1 MRTLVSVLT
10 VLALAAIIT
19 GCGGKDSGTIE
30 TSGTIEGTEINV
42 AAEVAGRILAV
53 PVSEGARVKPGD
65 TLAIIN
71 DEEYRIQLKQADAN
85 LASLDAAYRLAQE
98 GSRKED
104 VIQAEAAYT
113 SANADYLRMKDLLA
127 SATITQKQ
135 YDDAYARFV
144 AAEQTYRKAKSGLR
158 PEEING
164 ARARRDAAAAQVDL
178 LQKRIRDCA
187 VIAPAPGTLT
197 LRAVEPGELVGMGS
211 NIARLTY
218 LDRVKLTIYVN
229 EGELGRVTLGQP
241 ADVTID
247 TFGADKPFKGTVVYI
262 SPNAEFT
269 PKNVQT
275 REERTKLV
283 FAVKIEIENPDGALK
298 PGLPADAILH
308 AAGKA
313 KE

>member
-1 MRTLVSVLT
+1 VQR
-10 VLALAAIIT
+10 
-19 GCGGKDSGTIE
+19 
-30 TSGTIEGTEINV
+30 
-42 AAEVAGRILAV
+42 
-53 PVSEGARVKPGD
+53 GD

-71 DEEYRIQLKQADAN
+71 DEEYRLQLKQAEAN
-85 LASLDAAYRLAQE
+85 LASLEAAFRLAAE

-113 SANADYLRMKDLLA
+113 SAHADYQRMKELLA
-127 SATITQKQ
+127 SATVTQKQ
-135 YDDAYARFV
+135 YDDAYARYV
-144 AAEQTYRKAKSGLR
+144 AADQTYRKAKSGLR

-164 ARARRDAAAAQVDL
+164 ARARRDGAAAQRDL
-178 LQKRIRDCA
+178 LEKRIRDCA
-187 VIAPAPGTLT
+187 VLAPAPGTLT

-229 EGELGRVTLGQP
+229 EADLGRVALGQS

-247 TFGADKPFKGTVVYI
+247 TFPGKPFTGRVVYI

-275 REERTKLV
+275 KEERTKLV
-283 FAVKIEIENPDGALK
+283 FGVKIEIENPDGALK
-298 PGLPADAILH
+298 PGLPADAVLH
-308 AAGKA
+308 PAAKA
-313 KE
+313 Q

>member
-1 MRTLVSVLT
+1 MRPFFLLCAASIAL
-10 VLALAAIIT
+10 LAS
-19 GCGGKDSGTIE
+19 GCSGNGNGSIE
-30 TSGTIEGTEINV
+30 ASGTIEGTEINV

-53 PVSEGARVKPGD
+53 PVNEGARVNRGD

-71 DEEYRIQLKQADAN
+71 DEEYRLQLKQAEAN
-85 LASLDAAYRLAQE
+85 LASLEAAFRLAAE

-113 SANADYLRMKDLLA
+113 SANADYQRMKELLA

-135 YDDAYARFV
+135 YDDAYARYV
-144 AAEQTYRKAKSGLR
+144 AADQTYRKAKSGLR

-164 ARARRDAAAAQVDL
+164 ARARRDGAAAQVDL

-187 VIAPAPGTLT
+187 VLAPAPGTLT

-229 EGELGRVTLGQP
+229 EADLGRVALGQG

-247 TFGADKPFKGTVVYI
+247 TFPDKPFAGRVVSI

-275 REERTKLV
+275 KEERTKLV
-283 FAVKIEIENPDGALK
+283 FAVKLEIENPEGSLK
-298 PGLPADAILH
+298 PGLPADAVLRT
-308 AAGKA
+308 AGKA
-313 KE
+313 Q

>member
-1 MRTLVSVLT
+1 MRPFFLLCAASI
-10 VLALAAIIT
+10 ALIAS
-19 GCGGKDSGTIE
+19 GCSGNGNGSIE
-30 TSGTIEGTEINV
+30 ASGTIEGTEINV

-53 PVSEGARVKPGD
+53 PVNEGARVNRGD

-71 DEEYRIQLKQADAN
+71 DEEYRLQLKQAEAN
-85 LASLDAAYRLAQE
+85 LASLEAAFRLAAA

-113 SANADYLRMKDLLA
+113 SANADYQRMKELLA

-135 YDDAYARFV
+135 YDDAYARYV
-144 AAEQTYRKAKSGLR
+144 AADQTYRKAKSGLR

-164 ARARRDAAAAQVDL
+164 ARARRDGAVAQVDL

-187 VIAPAPGTLT
+187 VLAPAPGTLT

-229 EGELGRVTLGQP
+229 EADLGRVALGQG

-247 TFGADKPFKGTVVYI
+247 TFPGKPFAGRVVSI

-275 REERTKLV
+275 KEERTKLV
-283 FAVKIEIENPDGALK
+283 FAVKLEIENPEGSLK
-298 PGLPADAILH
+298 PGLPADAVLRT
-308 AAGKA
+308 AGKA
-313 KE
+313 Q

>member
-1 MRTLVSVLT
+1 MRPFFLLCAASIAL
-10 VLALAAIIT
+10 LAS
-19 GCGGKDSGTIE
+19 GCSGNGNGSIE
-30 TSGTIEGTEINV
+30 ASGTIEGTEINV

-53 PVSEGARVKPGD
+53 PVNEGARVNRGD

-71 DEEYRIQLKQADAN
+71 DEEYRLQLKQADAN
-85 LASLDAAYRLAQE
+85 LASLEAAFRLAAA

-113 SANADYLRMKDLLA
+113 SANADYQRMKELLA

-135 YDDAYARFV
+135 YDDAYARYV
-144 AAEQTYRKAKSGLR
+144 AADQTYRKAKSGLR

-164 ARARRDAAAAQVDL
+164 ARARRDGAVAQVDL

-187 VIAPAPGTLT
+187 VLAPAPGTLT

-229 EGELGRVTLGQP
+229 EADLGRVALGQG

-247 TFGADKPFKGTVVYI
+247 TFPDKPFAGRVVSI

-275 REERTKLV
+275 KEERTKLV
-283 FAVKIEIENPDGALK
+283 FAVKLEIENPEGSLK
-298 PGLPADAILH
+298 PGLPADAVLRT
-308 AAGKA
+308 AGKA
-313 KE
+313 Q

>member
-1 MRTLVSVLT
+1 MRPFFLLCAASIAL
-10 VLALAAIIT
+10 LAS
-19 GCGGKDSGTIE
+19 GCSGNGNGSIE
-30 TSGTIEGTEINV
+30 ASGTIEGTEINV

-53 PVSEGARVKPGD
+53 PVNEGARVNRGD

-71 DEEYRIQLKQADAN
+71 DEEYRLQLKQAEAN
-85 LASLDAAYRLAQE
+85 LASLEAAFRLAAA

-113 SANADYLRMKDLLA
+113 SANADYQRMKELLA

-135 YDDAYARFV
+135 YDDAYARYV
-144 AAEQTYRKAKSGLR
+144 AADQTYRKAKSGLR

-164 ARARRDAAAAQVDL
+164 ARARRDGAAAQVDL

-187 VIAPAPGTLT
+187 VLAPAPGTLT

-229 EGELGRVTLGQP
+229 EADLGRVALGQG

-247 TFGADKPFKGTVVYI
+247 TFPDKPFAGRVVSI

-275 REERTKLV
+275 KEERTKLV
-283 FAVKIEIENPDGALK
+283 FAVKLEIENPEGSLK
-298 PGLPADAILH
+298 PGLPADAVLRT
-308 AAGKA
+308 AGKA
-313 KE
+313 Q

>member
-1 MRTLVSVLT
+1 MRSFFLLCAASIAL
-10 VLALAAIIT
+10 LAS
-19 GCGGKDSGTIE
+19 GCSGNGNGSIE
-30 TSGTIEGTEINV
+30 ASGTIEGTEINV

-53 PVSEGARVKPGD
+53 PVNEGARVNRGD

-71 DEEYRIQLKQADAN
+71 DEEYRLQLKQAEAN
-85 LASLDAAYRLAQE
+85 LASLEAAFRLAAE

-113 SANADYLRMKDLLA
+113 SANADYQRMKELLA

-135 YDDAYARFV
+135 YDDAYARYV
-144 AAEQTYRKAKSGLR
+144 AADQTYRKAKSGLR

-164 ARARRDAAAAQVDL
+164 ARARRDGAAAQVDL

-187 VIAPAPGTLT
+187 VLAPAPGTLT
-197 LRAVEPGELVGMGS
+197 LRAVEPGELVGLGS

-229 EGELGRVTLGQP
+229 EADLGRVALGQG

-247 TFGADKPFKGTVVYI
+247 TFPGKPFAGRVVSI

-275 REERTKLV
+275 KEERTKLV
-283 FAVKIEIENPDGALK
+283 FGVKIEIENPDGALK
-298 PGLPADAILH
+298 PGLPADAVLH
-308 AAGKA
+308 AATKA
-313 KE
+313 Q

>member
-1 MRTLVSVLT
+1 MTKR
-10 VLALAAIIT
+10 
-19 GCGGKDSGTIE
+19 
-30 TSGTIEGTEINV
+30 
-42 AAEVAGRILAV
+42 
-53 PVSEGARVKPGD
+53 
-65 TLAIIN
+65 
-71 DEEYRIQLKQADAN
+71 YRLQLRQADAN
-85 LASLDAAYRLAQE
+85 LASLDAAYRLALE

-104 VIQAEAAYT
+104 VIQAEAAYA
-113 SANADYLRMKDLLA
+113 SANADYQRMKELLA

-135 YDDAYARFV
+135 YDDSYARFV
-144 AAEQTYRKAKSGLR
+144 TAEQTYRKAKNGLR

-164 ARARRDAAAAQVDL
+164 TRARRDAAAAQVDL

-187 VIAPAPGTLT
+187 VLSPASGTLT

-211 NIARLTY
+211 NIARLTF

-229 EGELGRVTLGQP
+229 EAELGRVALGQS

-275 REERTKLV
+275 KEERTKLV
-283 FAVKIEIENPDGALK
+283 FAVKIEIENPDGSLK
-298 PGLPADAILH
+298 PGLPADATLH
-308 AAGKA
+308 TAGKA

>member
-1 MRTLVSVLT
+1 MRSFFLLPVIVAIAH
-10 VLALAAIIT
+10 LAT
-19 GCGGKDSGTIE
+19 GCSNNDTGTIE
-30 TSGTIEGTEINV
+30 ASGTIEGTEINV

-53 PVSEGARVKPGD
+53 PRDEGTRVQPGD

-71 DEEYRIQLKQADAN
+71 DEEYRLQLRQAEAN
-85 LASLDAAYRLAQE
+85 LASLEAAYRLALE

-104 VIQAEAAYT
+104 LIQAEAAYAT
-113 SANADYLRMKDLLA
+113 ARTDHQRMKDLLA

-144 AAEQTYRKAKSGLR
+144 AAEQNYHKAKTGLR
-158 PEEING
+158 PEEISG
-164 ARARRDAAAAQVDL
+164 ARARRDGAAAQADL
-178 LQKRIRDCA
+178 LRKRIRDCA
-187 VIAPAPGTLT
+187 VVAPAPGTLT

-229 EGELGRVTLGQP
+229 EADLGRVALGQS

-247 TFGADKPFKGTVVYI
+247 TFPGKPFTGRVVYI

-275 REERTKLV
+275 KEERTKLV
-283 FAVKIEIENPDGALK
+283 FAVKIEIDNPDGGLK
-298 PGLPADAILH
+298 PGLPADAVLH
-308 AAGKA
+308 TATKA
-313 KE
+313 Q

>member
-1 MRTLVSVLT
+1 MRPFFLLCAASIAL
-10 VLALAAIIT
+10 LAS
-19 GCGGKDSGTIE
+19 GCSGNGNGSIE
-30 TSGTIEGTEINV
+30 ASGTIEGTEINV

-53 PVSEGARVKPGD
+53 PVNEGARVNRGD

-71 DEEYRIQLKQADAN
+71 DEEYRLQLKQADAN
-85 LASLDAAYRLAQE
+85 LASLEAAFRLAAA

-113 SANADYLRMKDLLA
+113 SANADHQRMKELLA

-135 YDDAYARFV
+135 YDDAYARYV
-144 AAEQTYRKAKSGLR
+144 AADQTYRKAKSGLR

-164 ARARRDAAAAQVDL
+164 ARARRDGAAAQVDL

-187 VIAPAPGTLT
+187 VLAPAPGTLT

-229 EGELGRVTLGQP
+229 EADLGRVALGQG

-247 TFGADKPFKGTVVYI
+247 TFPDKPFAGRVVSI

-275 REERTKLV
+275 KEERTKLV
-283 FAVKIEIENPDGALK
+283 FAVKLEIENPEGSLK
-298 PGLPADAILH
+298 PGLPADAVLRT
-308 AAGKA
+308 AGKA
-313 KE
+313 Q

>member
-1 MRTLVSVLT
+1 MRPFFLLCAASIAL
-10 VLALAAIIT
+10 LAS
-19 GCGGKDSGTIE
+19 GCSGNGNGSIE
-30 TSGTIEGTEINV
+30 ASGTIEGTEINV

-53 PVSEGARVKPGD
+53 PVNEGARVNRGD

-71 DEEYRIQLKQADAN
+71 DEEYRLQLKQAEAN
-85 LASLDAAYRLAQE
+85 LASLEAAFRLAAA

-113 SANADYLRMKDLLA
+113 SANADYQRMKELLA

-135 YDDAYARFV
+135 YDDAYARYV
-144 AAEQTYRKAKSGLR
+144 AADQTYRKAKSGLR

-164 ARARRDAAAAQVDL
+164 ARARRDGAVAQVDL

-187 VIAPAPGTLT
+187 VLAPAPGTLT

-229 EGELGRVTLGQP
+229 EADLGRVALGQG

-247 TFGADKPFKGTVVYI
+247 TFPGKPFAGRVVSI

-275 REERTKLV
+275 KEERTKLV
-283 FAVKIEIENPDGALK
+283 FAVKLEIENPEGSLK
-298 PGLPADAILH
+298 PGLPADAVLRT
-308 AAGKA
+308 AGKA
-313 KE
+313 Q

>member
-1 MRTLVSVLT
+1 MRPFFLLCAASIAL
-10 VLALAAIIT
+10 LAS
-19 GCGGKDSGTIE
+19 GCSGNGNGSIE
-30 TSGTIEGTEINV
+30 ASGTIEGTEINV

-53 PVSEGARVKPGD
+53 PVNEGARVNRGD

-71 DEEYRIQLKQADAN
+71 DEEYRLQLKQADAN
-85 LASLDAAYRLAQE
+85 LASLEAAFRLAAA

-113 SANADYLRMKDLLA
+113 SANADYQRMKELLA

-135 YDDAYARFV
+135 YDDAYARYV
-144 AAEQTYRKAKSGLR
+144 AADQTYRKAKSGLR

-164 ARARRDAAAAQVDL
+164 ARARRDGAVAQVDL

-187 VIAPAPGTLT
+187 VLAPAPGTLT

-229 EGELGRVTLGQP
+229 EADLGRVALGQG

-247 TFGADKPFKGTVVYI
+247 TFPGKPFAGRVVSI

-275 REERTKLV
+275 KEERTKLV
-283 FAVKIEIENPDGALK
+283 FAVKLEIENPEGSLK
-298 PGLPADAILH
+298 PGLPADAVLRT
-308 AAGKA
+308 AGKA
-313 KE
+313 Q

>member
-1 MRTLVSVLT
+1 MRPFFLLCAASIAL
-10 VLALAAIIT
+10 LAS
-19 GCGGKDSGTIE
+19 GCSGNGNGSIE
-30 TSGTIEGTEINV
+30 ASGTIEGTEINV

-53 PVSEGARVKPGD
+53 PVNEGARVNRGD

-71 DEEYRIQLKQADAN
+71 DEEYRLQLKQADAN
-85 LASLDAAYRLAQE
+85 LASLEAAFRLAAA

-113 SANADYLRMKDLLA
+113 SANADYQRMKELLA

-135 YDDAYARFV
+135 YDDAYARYV
-144 AAEQTYRKAKSGLR
+144 AADQTYRKAKSGLR

-164 ARARRDAAAAQVDL
+164 ARARRDGAVAQVDL

-187 VIAPAPGTLT
+187 VLAPAPGTLT
-197 LRAVEPGELVGMGS
+197 LRAVAPGELVGMGS

-229 EGELGRVTLGQP
+229 EADLGRVALGQG

-247 TFGADKPFKGTVVYI
+247 TFPDKPFAGRVVSI

-275 REERTKLV
+275 KEERTKLV
-283 FAVKIEIENPDGALK
+283 FAVKLEIENPEGSLK
-298 PGLPADAILH
+298 PGLPADAVLRT
-308 AAGKA
+308 AGKA
-313 KE
+313 Q